1 MIQFL
6 SMNGHETAATADHQ
20 DPLERLAVRVMQGCE
35 KLELDFD
42 GLDDRIVDLRTELR
56 SIRRGVE
63 DLNCKVQAVSGYSKD
78 INALMDRVRAVETH
92 LGINQEITF

>member
-1 MIQFL
+1 
-6 SMNGHETAATADHQ
+6 MNGHETAATADHQ

-63 DLNCKVQAVSGYSKD
+63 DLNCIVQAVSGYSKD
-78 INALMDRVRAVETH
+78 IKALMDRVRAVETH